1 MAPPSSDSASDEE
14 FFFFGAAYVQW
25 SVITGP
31 IMIRTRVRIATC
43 PILIGTGQKP
53 LPFFFFFWPCHA
65 CRPHTNLKYK
75 HEFFRQSKQ
84 NCWENVT
91 QLGFSWVPH
100 FRGLLFINMLSV
112 WSPSVTGKIYYI
124 WLYVPSFLPYTKCN
138 PCDIEEYISYIR

>member
-1 MAPPSSDSASDEE
+1 MKNFFFLEQLMSSDQWSLDLLWYGHVSASQR
-14 FFFFGAAYVQW
+14 VQY
-25 SVITGP
+25 SLALDRSP
-31 IMIRTRVRIATC
+31 S
-43 PILIGTGQKP
+43 L
-53 LPFFFFFWPCHA
+53 FFFFWPCHA